1 VRTASG
7 RPPISYVVHPCHRCA
22 QPLDH
27 KSLGASTTAALLRRG
42 YEERISLYANDVVLF
57 IQPHPKELGLV
68 KETLRVF
75 GVISGLVI
83 DIRKSSVIPIGCED
97 QELERVQEALPC
109 NISQFPCKYL
119 GLPLSTKKLP
129 KSELYPLIEKIAD

>member
-1 VRTASG
+1 
-7 RPPISYVVHPCHRCA
+7 
-22 QPLDH
+22 
-27 KSLGASTTAALLRRG
+27 LRRG

-57 IQPHPKELGLV
+57 IQPHLKELGLV